1 MMRLKTKLFLFI
13 FFCITI
19 SVKTQNTPSENS
31 LGLTRTIPSTFLEEH
46 REIKVYTP
54 DSYSESD
61 KKYPVLFILDGQRL
75 FPYGVSLLKS
85 FTQFKQTP
93 EFIVVGITNTY
104 PHRFGHFS
112 DSEKK
117 FSSFIK
123 EEVLPF
129 IDTNYRTS
137 SERLLFGWEYGGSFV
152 IQTLLDTP
160 ELFNGYM
167 AASPFP
173 IAQKIDA
180 VATFLQKHPT
190 IDRSLYFSVSPHE
203 GSVNMGTEKLD
214 SLLQVKA
221 PKSMHWTYKKLA
233 DAEHRST
240 PYMTLYKGITQFY
253 HYYPELQFNTLEEYT
268 KAGGLEYVY
277 DYYKQRSEQ
286 FGFQNEVSEWTK
298 FTLIRSGIREENYTQ
313 FDYFMTTF
321 SSSSFIENLRG
332 SRPYEIT
339 DFYIKHSKYAEAL
352 DIYKIL
358 LHKRSDSQ
366 ELHKKIGD
374 TYTALDMKKEAA
386 AYYKKA
392 QELSEN

>member
-1 MMRLKTKLFLFI
+1 MCFKKE
-13 FFCITI
+13 FFVFMLCCITT
-19 SVKTQNTPSENS
+19 SLLAQNTRSENS
-31 LGLTRTIPSTFLEEH
+31 LGYTHTISSTFLEAD
-46 REIKVYTP
+46 RQIQVYIP

-75 FPYGVSLLKS
+75 FPYGISLLKS

-112 DSEKK
+112 DPEKK

-152 IQTLLDTP
+152 IQMLLDTP
-160 ELFNGYM
+160 ELFNAYM

-180 VATFLQKHPT
+180 IAAFLQKHPT

-203 GSVNMGTEKLD
+203 GNVNIGTDKLD

-221 PKSMHWTYKKLA
+221 PKSTHWTYKKLA
-233 DAEHRST
+233 DAAHRST

-313 FDYFMTTF
+313 FSFFMSTF
-321 SSSSFIENLRG
+321 SSPSFIENLRG
-332 SRPYEIT
+332 TRPYEIT
-339 DFYIKHSKYAEAL
+339 DFYLKHSKHKEAL

-366 ELHKKIGD
+366 ELHQKIGD
-374 TYTALDMKKEAA
+374 AYTALGMKKEAA
-386 AYYKKA
+386 TYYKKA
-392 QELSEN
+392 QELSNN